1 MIDRY
6 EEYVTDDRYGLVS
19 NITDRYTVD
28 HPTPRV
34 VYESVMLHHYVR
46 NEIADEPRD
55 HATDPLKT
63 FSETWNSGRGNC
75 EEKSILLCSLLR
87 GLSGHRTRFVTVDN
101 GRLEGHALLEIAYT
115 GFDDPERVARLVRVA
130 HEFVEEIDREASD
143 IHWETDGGDHW
154 FVLDPVKSEY
164 VGDVA
169 RHVEEGYVHRRED
182 GTWNWHRVKARG
194 NGLAPESDR
203 PDPPA

>member
-6 EEYVTDDRYGLVS
+6 EERVTDECYGLVS
-19 NITDRYTVD
+19 EIVEGYTVD

-46 NEIADEPRD
+46 NEIVDEPRD
-55 HATDPLKT
+55 HAVDPLKT

-87 GLSGHRTRFVTVDN
+87 KLPDQRTRFVTVDN

-115 GFDDPERVARLVRVA
+115 EFDDPERVARLVRVA
-130 HEFVEEIDREASD
+130 HEFVEEIDQEAGE
-143 IHWETDGGDHW
+143 IHWETDGGTHW
-154 FVLDPVKSEY
+154 FVLDPVKSDY
-164 VGDVA
+164 VGDLS
-169 RHVEEGYVHRRED
+169 RHVEEGYVHKRED
-182 GTWNWHRVKARG
+182 GTWNWHRVKAKGNPLARG
-194 NGLAPESDR
+194 S
-203 PDPPA
+203 DPPDSPA